1 MADAGQSVPAGRTID
16 SPLVREMGCTLD
28 DFARWLPGATRHAPV
43 STEIAGE
50 LTRHCIDVAGGRV
63 EIDLLP
69 LPPRRIALFVLPVLQ
84 VTFRFIDL
92 AQVARVDFLTR
103 FDHYTRRG
111 GG

>member
-1 MADAGQSVPAGRTID
+1 M
-16 SPLVREMGCTLD
+16 E

-43 STEIAGE
+43 TSQVDDVGM
-50 LTRHCIDVAGGRV
+50 RHWIKIDNGTV
-63 EIDLLP
+63 EIDLRP
-69 LPPRRIALFVLPVLQ
+69 QPPRRIALFVLPVLL

-92 AQVARVDFLTR
+92 DGDQRLRFLTH